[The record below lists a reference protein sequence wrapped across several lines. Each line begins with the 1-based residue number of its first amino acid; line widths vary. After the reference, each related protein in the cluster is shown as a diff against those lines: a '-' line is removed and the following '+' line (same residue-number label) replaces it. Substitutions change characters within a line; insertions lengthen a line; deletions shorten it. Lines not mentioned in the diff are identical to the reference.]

1 MLDPTSSFGRRFKT
15 LPTTPD
21 RRPLPFGDVP
31 VPRVRVLPY
40 PESTGPEHPKGALP
54 TTILLPL
61 VFQVAVFTSFPALLF
76 RQAHRCLTFRFRQ
89 RKRGKQPRRPGTRL
103 QR

>member
-31 VPRVRVLPY
+31 APALPVLPLCKRR
-40 PESTGPEHPKGALP
+40 GNIPKELH
-54 TTILLPL
+54 
-61 VFQVAVFTSFPALLF
+61 FPAHPHDF
-76 RQAHRCLTFRFRQ
+76 A
-89 RKRGKQPRRPGTRL
+89 RL
-103 QR
+103 NFMLVIPA